1 MTFTPAVPKFLQG
14 MLQPKKKE
22 PVKLAMPDVDDDE
35 GDDLPTVG
43 PALDPRLCCAVLCLT
58 PTLSVAGVETVR
70 LRTITQ
76 RSLRCE
82 TLSSGKLRKWRNAKR
97 RRTVA
102 ASGDSARS
110 GGFTRDDCPC

>member
-43 PALDPRLCCAVLCLT
+43 PALDPRLCCAAV
-58 PTLSVAGVETVR
+58 PHSHALSR
-70 LRTITQ
+70 
-76 RSLRCE
+76 
-82 TLSSGKLRKWRNAKR
+82 WRGN
-97 RRTVA
+97 
-102 ASGDSARS
+102 G
-110 GGFTRDDCPC
+110 